1 MSQRLCA
8 FSNIVSNTRREIAGR
23 SVDDLRYFG
32 RRGLPPPY
40 PEPSASRKRRFS
52 VRTRLSAGANRIQNV
67 GPADG
72 KLRSDARHSFHG
84 GPHNSEPPLAERDC
98 EFESGSLQRRVGET
112 FGPSAEDAGFSARLA
127 SLVKH
132 TGGLDDEAVKAL
144 KTWQSAHHPA
154 SIGAPGKALCA
165 MSRLDDIDT
174 KAANLSA
181 SAI

>member
-1 MSQRLCA
+1 VSSGDIETLAARLASKVRQTIGSC
-8 FSNIVSNTRREIAGR
+8 SRT
-23 SVDDLRYFG
+23 DLW
-32 RRGLPPPY
+32 
-40 PEPSASRKRRFS
+40 
-52 VRTRLSAGANRIQNV
+52 
-67 GPADG
+67 
-72 KLRSDARHSFHG
+72 
-84 GPHNSEPPLAERDC
+84 
-98 EFESGSLQRRVGET
+98 FESGSLQRRVGET

-132 TGGLDDEAVKAL
+132 TGGLDGEAVKAL